1 MRVLLILALAL
12 VLILLL
18 AGRRRRAERWEP
30 EEEVPLPEEN
40 ARQELAPEPAQEPG
54 QESVPAELPIPG
66 AYRKRW
72 LFSYREK
79 DAYWAIRELCDRY
92 GLFLMAKVRLLD
104 LLEPVKGDPR
114 YRSYFWKVQAKH
126 VDFVLCDQKL
136 VARLVVEVDDASHDQ
151 AERQERDR
159 FVDAVLESVG
169 YSVLH
174 LRSLEMQPLEER
186 VRAVFR
192 LEGTERNA

>member
-12 VLILLL
+12 VVILLR

-30 EEEVPLPEEN
+30 EEEAPLPEEN
-40 ARQELAPEPAQEPG
+40 AGQEPVPEPPQEPEPAPG
-54 QESVPAELPIPG
+54 AELPIPG

-126 VDFVLCDQKL
+126 VDFVLCDRKL

-151 AERQERDR
+151 EDRRERDR

-192 LEGTERNA
+192 LKETERNA

>member
-1 MRVLLILALAL
+1 MSLPAADV
-12 VLILLL
+12 
-18 AGRRRRAERWEP
+18 GQEP
-30 EEEVPLPEEN
+30 
-40 ARQELAPEPAQEPG
+40 APEPPQEP
-54 QESVPAELPIPG
+54 EPAPAAELPIPG

-79 DAYWAIRELCDRY
+79 DAYWAIREFCDRY

-126 VDFVLCDQKL
+126 VDFVLCDRKL

-151 AERQERDR
+151 EDRRERDR

-186 VRAVFR
+186 IRAVFR
-192 LEGTERNA
+192 LEETERNA